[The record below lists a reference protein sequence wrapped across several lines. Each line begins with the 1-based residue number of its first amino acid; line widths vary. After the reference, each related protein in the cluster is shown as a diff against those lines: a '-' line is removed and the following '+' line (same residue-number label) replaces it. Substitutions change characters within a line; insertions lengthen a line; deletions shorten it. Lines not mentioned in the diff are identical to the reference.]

1 MCIRDSRENKWDMQI
16 KMHHENNGVI
26 IGLCGG
32 YQMLGKFINDNEKVE
47 SSVRVTKG
55 LELLDV
61 ETEMI
66 NSKIVTKIN
75 GTHIETSK
83 KMVGYEIHIGR
94 THGKDCER
102 PLFVI
107 DNKYDGAQSANG
119 RVFGTYVHGIFHNN
133 HLIEWLF
140 RITNKSIDS
149 NEIDDYEK
157 ILDQALNDLADHLE
171 KHISWKS
178 ILDLSKNYTK
188 Q

>member
-1 MCIRDSRENKWDMQI
+1 MRPGNSIPKDTDIILLLGSKSTISDLKQLRENKWDKQI

-75 GTHIETSK
+75 GTHIETNK

-107 DNKYDGAQSANG
+107 DNKNDGAQSANG
-119 RVFGTYVHGIFHNN
+119 LS
-133 HLIEWLF
+133 LI
-140 RITNKSIDS
+140 
-149 NEIDDYEK
+149 
-157 ILDQALNDLADHLE
+157 
-171 KHISWKS
+171 HI
-178 ILDLSKNYTK
+178 
-188 Q
+188 